1 MLPIYV
7 LLPYSLSKK
16 KDGRKSLLKDNR
28 NINEEIVRIQMEV
41 RRMKRICKNCV
52 KTVLTIFVER
62 GIII

>member
-1 MLPIYV
+1 
-7 LLPYSLSKK
+7 
-16 KDGRKSLLKDNR
+16 LLKDNR